1 MLVFFVSENRRN
13 GSEQIS
19 KKNEADGGCIVVVG
33 IFIRIVKRRK
43 ERKRKEI
50 VLDELTITYFEIKE
64 FLF

>member
-1 MLVFFVSENRRN
+1 MLVFFVSENRN

-33 IFIRIVKRRK
+33 IFVIIVKRRK

>member
-19 KKNEADGGCIVVVG
+19 KKNEADGGWIVVVG

-43 ERKRKEI
+43 EMKRKEMY
-50 VLDELTITYFEIKE
+50 LTN
-64 FLF
+64 